1 MNLTG
6 GSLEIRNRKW
16 IMGDLIL
23 DVCVDTIVHP
33 HTHYP
38 SLAMSQNREVILVF

>member
-16 IMGDLIL
+16 IMGHLIL
-23 DVCVDTIVHP
+23 DVCVDTIVHT
-33 HTHYP
+33 HTHTIH
-38 SLAMSQNREVILVF
+38 L